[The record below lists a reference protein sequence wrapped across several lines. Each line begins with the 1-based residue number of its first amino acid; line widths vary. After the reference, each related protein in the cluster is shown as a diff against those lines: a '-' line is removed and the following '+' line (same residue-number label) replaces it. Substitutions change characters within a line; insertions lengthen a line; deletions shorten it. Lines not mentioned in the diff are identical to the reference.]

1 MRRWIYSVLRKL
13 ACLSMVAI
21 LGGAGIASAQP
32 AGWTQA
38 TPILVTEQSG
48 ATLTGY
54 QLRMAIDTSAM
65 AAGAADLRFGAD
77 AAGSTLL
84 DYWIESGAGTA
95 STVVWVKLPTLP
107 ASGTLTIYMFSGNAA
122 AASASTINV
131 FDFTSNLANS
141 ATNQVSNFNAGGV
154 PDSQRGFRFTPLQD
168 VLLTDFG
175 KNEPNGS
182 TRYVTLFDFSTQAI
196 LAQTQ
201 VSGPAGSYTY
211 QTLPQPVWLQAGVQY
226 LLEIHQGSNDGYY
239 FGAGPQINPLLQYL
253 DMRYCNN
260 CTQDTFPTNTLP
272 GIHYGYVDFLFRT
285 RQQATPEPSYLI
297 NAFTVIGS
305 VNPAGAG
312 TISCTSPV
320 IYNGDS
326 ICTASSNPGYVF
338 TGFGGDCAG
347 MTCNLTNIT
356 SNKVVTATFRLKAT
370 DTRAIPTLGEWGLV
384 LLGLLAAGIGVVRI
398 RRQG

>member
-1 MRRWIYSVLRKL
+1 MRRWIHSVLRKL

-141 ATNQVSNFNAGGV
+141 ATNQVSNFNAGGANV
-154 PDSQRGFRFTPLQD
+154 AFASRR
-168 VLLTDFG
+168 
-175 KNEPNGS
+175 S
-182 TRYVTLFDFSTQAI
+182 
-196 LAQTQ
+196 
-201 VSGPAGSYTY
+201 
-211 QTLPQPVWLQAGVQY
+211 
-226 LLEIHQGSNDGYY
+226 
-239 FGAGPQINPLLQYL
+239 
-253 DMRYCNN
+253 
-260 CTQDTFPTNTLP
+260 
-272 GIHYGYVDFLFRT
+272 RT
-285 RQQATPEPSYLI
+285 
-297 NAFTVIGS
+297 
-305 VNPAGAG
+305 
-312 TISCTSPV
+312 SC
-320 IYNGDS
+320 
-326 ICTASSNPGYVF
+326 
-338 TGFGGDCAG
+338 
-347 MTCNLTNIT
+347 
-356 SNKVVTATFRLKAT
+356 
-370 DTRAIPTLGEWGLV
+370 
-384 LLGLLAAGIGVVRI
+384 
-398 RRQG
+398 